1 MQALVKLSGPNRK
14 VWFLS
19 DDGET
24 IKYVKDGQQLYKLS
38 GSGGGSKDD
47 TTEVLI
53 ELENDQIYTLYN
65 KNIESIT
72 LEPTVDFSYCT
83 LKFITGNTAPTFS
96 MPSAWKAIG
105 ADCVNDA
112 FTPVANSEYNIAIDT
127 VEQVVTVYVVASR
140 CSDKVT
146 SIKDR
151 VLNGDILDWNDEE
164 D

>member
-19 DDGET
+19 SDGET
-24 IKYVKDGQQLYKLS
+24 INYVKDGQQLYKLS
-38 GSGGGSKDD
+38 GSGGGDD
-47 TTEVLI
+47 TTKVLI
-53 ELENDQIYTLYN
+53 ELEDDQIYTLAN
-65 KNIESIT
+65 KRIQSIT
-72 LEPTVDFSYCT
+72 LEPTDSFSSCT
-83 LKFITGNTAPTFS
+83 LHFITGNDAPTFS
-96 MPSAWKAIG
+96 MPNTWKALG
-105 ADCVNDA
+105 ADCVDNV
-112 FTPVANSEYNIAIDT
+112 FTPMANSEYNIAIDT
-127 VEQVVTVYVVASR
+127 VEDVVTVYVIASR

>member
-19 DDGET
+19 SNGET
-24 IKYVKDGQQLYKLS
+24 INYIKDGQQLYKLS
-38 GSGGGSKDD
+38 GSGGDDD

-53 ELENDQIYTLYN
+53 ELENDQIYTLAN

-72 LEPTVDFSYCT
+72 LEPTAGFAHCT
-83 LKFITGNTAPTFS
+83 LHFITGNEAPTFS
-96 MPSAWKAIG
+96 MPSVWKALG
-105 ADCVNDA
+105 SDCVNDV

-127 VEQVVTVYVVASR
+127 VEKVVTVYVVASR

-151 VLNGDILDWNDEE
+151 VLNGNILDWNDEE